1 MTITTEEILK
11 LVVALLL
18 GGTIG
23 LERELHHKAAGFRTI
38 TLICIGA
45 TLFTI
50 LSIRIPSAGGV
61 ASTIVTG
68 IGFLGAG
75 VIMHETNRVTGLT
88 TAATIWLSA
97 AVGMG
102 IGAGAYLLSLS
113 VTIAALLVVRF
124 FSYFEHHID
133 ALWEARQYEISMP
146 CEVKRPIELMETAQ
160 KDSARGVQPAV
171 DSRID
176 KVEVLQVYLQSC
188 GLKGH
193 LIQKEKNEGHLELTL
208 AVSGSTRKQNS
219 FVDLVLV
226 DPEILSIEW

>member
-1 MTITTEEILK
+1 MTITLEEILK
-11 LVVALLL
+11 LIAALLL

-38 TLICIGA
+38 TLICMGA

-75 VIMHETNRVTGLT
+75 VILHETNRVTGLT
-88 TAATIWLSA
+88 TAATVWLSA

-113 VTIAALLVVRF
+113 ATIAALLVVRF
-124 FSYFEHHID
+124 FTYFEHRVD
-133 ALWEARQYEISMP
+133 ALWESRQYEISMP
-146 CEVKRPIELMETAQ
+146 CEVKKPVELAETEQGDLAGGGKHVPDSQ
-160 KDSARGVQPAV
+160 K
-171 DSRID
+171 D
-176 KVEVLQVYLQSC
+176 KVEQLQAYLQSC
-188 GLKGH
+188 ALKGH
-193 LIQKEKNEGHLELTL
+193 LIQKEKFEGHLMVTL
-208 AVSGSTRKQNS
+208 AVSGSTHKQNS

-226 DPEILSIEW
+226 DPEIISIQW